1 MLDRFNEIGRAMWS
15 LQLAYK
21 KNAEEKTDWRFVSY
35 IVDADVEPKVNDP
48 QIKQAG
54 LAGQILEDS

>member
-21 KNAEEKTDWRFVSY
+21 KKADEKIDWRFVSY
-35 IVDADVEPKVNDP
+35 MVDADVEPKINE
-48 QIKQAG
+48 QRR
-54 LAGQILEDS
+54 